1 MKFKGTLKSF
11 RLDMGRYRKRLH
23 EHLCEEITQ
32 AAFLWLNAVLSEI
45 PVWSGASH
53 ATFLHLA
60 RSVGYQLAV
69 QPTVASRVAYG
80 QQHGEGEMAVDAEQ
94 GLYSF
99 HYQTS
104 LRHLLHN
111 EFNTPES
118 DPNVFYRLKKP
129 GPYHFQEKGRKV
141 FEEYARQVRLPN
153 PWKSLKVKAHK
164 VS

>member
-11 RLDMGRYRKRLH
+11 RIDLGRYQKKLH
-23 EHLCEEITQ
+23 EHLSDEI
-32 AAFLWLNAVLSEI
+32 AHVAFLWLNAVLAEI

-53 ATFLHLA
+53 ATFLQLS

-69 QPTVASRVAYG
+69 QPAAVNRVAYG
-80 QQHGEGEMAVDAEQ
+80 QQHGSGEVTADAK
-94 GLYSF
+94 GGVYGF
-99 HYQTS
+99 HYETS
-104 LRHLLHN
+104 LPHLLHN

-118 DPNVFYRLKKP
+118 DPNVFYRLKRP

-141 FEEYARQVRLPN
+141 FEDYAKEVRLPN
-153 PWKSLKVKAHK
+153 PWQSLKVKSHK

>member
-1 MKFKGTLKSF
+1 MKFTGTLKSF

-23 EHLCEEITQ
+23 EHLSEEITQ
-32 AAFLWLNAVLSEI
+32 AAFLWLNAVLAEI

-60 RSVGYQLAV
+60 RSAGYQLSV
-69 QPTVASRVAYG
+69 QPGKVNRVAYG
-80 QQHGEGEMAVDAEQ
+80 QEHGDGAVEADADR
-94 GLYSF
+94 GLYIF
-99 HYQTS
+99 RYETS
-104 LRHLLHN
+104 LAHLLHN

-129 GPYHFQEKGRKV
+129 GPYHFQEKGRKA
-141 FEEYARQVRLPN
+141 FIEFAERVRLPS
-153 PWKSLKVKAHK
+153 PWETLRVKDHK